1 MAFKMRGFPYSKSPI
16 KSHDLS
22 KEATDAEIAAV
33 IKEIRGIEKKLG
45 TYRGPDTPKG
55 ESGISPEEKKK
66 LQERKNYLYHLRE
79 TTHSD

>member
-1 MAFKMRGFPYSKSPI
+1 MAFKMRGLPYSKSPV

-22 KEATDAEIAAV
+22 KDASDAEIATV
-33 IKEIRGIEKKLG
+33 IKEIRSIEKKLG

-55 ESGISPEEKKK
+55 EEMSSRKKKK
-66 LQERKNYLYHLRE
+66 LQERKDYLYHLRE

>member
-22 KEATDAEIAAV
+22 KEATDAEIGTV
-33 IKEIRGIEKKLG
+33 IKEIRSIEKKLG
-45 TYRGPDTPKG
+45 THRGPDTPKG
-55 ESGISPEEKKK
+55 EEMSENERED
-66 LQERKNYLYHLRE
+66 LQDRRRYLYHLRE